1 MRTLNPP
8 SRSYKPLMIWLEP
21 AEHLRLKP
29 ALKILAIR
37 QNRTL
42 KDIVVEALDDLLTKY
57 AEEAVS

>member
-1 MRTLNPP
+1 MRSLNPP

-21 AEHLRLKP
+21 ADHLRLKP

-57 AEEAVS
+57 AEEVVS

>member
-1 MRTLNPP
+1 MKSLNPP
-8 SRSYKPLMIWLEP
+8 SRSYRPLMIWLEP

-42 KDIVVEALDDLLTKY
+42 KDIVVEALHDLLSKY
-57 AEEAVS
+57 GEEVAS